1 MVSFELTLPESR
13 LLLKILDS
21 YLSQLAA
28 ELTASGSEE
37 LGDLQR
43 EEETL
48 VHKLLARLN
57 EPGNAVP
64 PKQVF
69 GEYWE

>member
-57 EPGNAVP
+57 EPGNAAP
-64 PKQVF
+64 TKQVF